1 MQSTRLLVMSRSRT
15 ASEPSFS
22 IPSTA
27 RPTRVKSAPS
37 RAGSTGTSTNSSS
50 QETGTFTA
58 RVSPGELLQ
67 HAQVV
72 GVEEADVVDAVAH
85 HGHTV
90 DAQAERKPRHLLRVV
105 GDPPQTL
112 VHRLEHGGG
121 HHSRA
126 HDLQPARPLA
136 DAA

>member
-1 MQSTRLLVMSRSRT
+1 MFMQSTRLLVMSRSRT

-27 RPTRVKSAPS
+27 RPTRVKSSPS
-37 RAGSTGTSTNSSS
+37 LAGSTGTSTNSSS

-72 GVEEADVVDAVAH
+72 GIEEADVVDAVAH
-85 HGHTV
+85 HGHALDT
-90 DAQAERKPRHLLRVV
+90 QAEGEAGDLLRVV
-105 GDPPQTL
+105 DHLPQ
-112 VHRLEHGGG
+112 
-121 HHSRA
+121 A
-126 HDLQPARPLA
+126 
-136 DAA
+136 